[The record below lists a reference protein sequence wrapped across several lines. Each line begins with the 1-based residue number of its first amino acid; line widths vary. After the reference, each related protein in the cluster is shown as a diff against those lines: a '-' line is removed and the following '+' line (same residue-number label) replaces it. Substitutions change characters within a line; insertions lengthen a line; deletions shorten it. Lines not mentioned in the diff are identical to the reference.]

1 MADLRCRR
9 RGRVRAK
16 IVGLILAALL
26 LADSAGA
33 AIAQAAPRPD
43 LSGRWLLNRALSEN
57 GEAKLE
63 AAGAARS
70 GIHGMLG
77 SMLGG
82 RRAEMEEMRRLVL
95 RAPSSLI
102 VRQNANRIVLSD
114 GEGPPRT
121 LVADGRSVNIDGR
134 EVLTRWE
141 GTRLSADTTIGG
153 GKVTMTYQRPS
164 GAQLIVT
171 TSADTRRGHQ
181 VSVRRVYDA
190 AGER

>member
-9 RGRVRAK
+9 RGQVRAK
-16 IVGLILAALL
+16 TAGLILAALL

-33 AIAQAAPRPD
+33 AIAQATPRPD

-57 GEAKLE
+57 AEAKLE
-63 AAGAARS
+63 AARAAQS

-82 RRAEMEEMRRLVL
+82 RRAEMEEMLRLVL
-95 RAPSSLI
+95 HAPPSLI

-134 EVLTRWE
+134 EVLARWDGARAFLRHHDRRRQGHGDLPAPE
-141 GTRLSADTTIGG
+141 RRAIDRHHERRHWARTPG
-153 GKVTMTYQRPS
+153 QR
-164 GAQLIVT
+164 
-171 TSADTRRGHQ
+171 
-181 VSVRRVYDA
+181 A
-190 AGER
+190 AYL